1 MDYLNS
7 GGKQPG
13 FFEAFITWILDFC
26 DTIAEIIVS
35 LPWVK
40 ILVFVAI
47 AAVIFGACS
56 LVFGLNLH
64 DKDGPW
70 FEDRYLTFSY
80 GNINDKGYVDKE
92 VKNALY
98 TTDMIKCTG
107 YRVNFLYGTDYV
119 YEVHYFTEDDRWI
132 SGELVKKTG
141 THLVENGKMPF
152 LVESDGTQVPAAGI
166 RIVLVKTDKTDIGF
180 FNKLSAADCLTLD
193 IYKESEFE
201 SLTE

>member
-1 MDYLNS
+1 MEYQFY
-7 GGKQPG
+7 GGKKPG
-13 FFEAFITWILDFC
+13 FFGAFITWILDFC

-64 DKDGPW
+64 DTKGPW
-70 FEDRYLTFSY
+70 LDDRYLSFSY
-80 GNINDKGYVDKE
+80 GNINDKGYVNKD

-98 TTDMIKCTG
+98 TKDMISCTG
-107 YRVNFLYGTDYV
+107 YRITFLYGTDYV
-119 YEVHYFTEDDRWI
+119 YEVHYFTADDRWI
-132 SGELVKKTG
+132 SAELVKTTG
-141 THLVENGKMPF
+141 GHLVENGKMPS

-180 FNKLSAADCLTLD
+180 FSKLSAADCLSLD
-193 IYKESEFE
+193 IYKDSES
-201 SLTE
+201 